1 MRNIINKKLK
11 KMKFDILKILLS
23 FIVMA
28 ICCNLITS
36 LSSKIGMQTNLKS
49 GMNMNLNNKILLENF
64 LEKHKNRK
72 SSLNSRTNNKSNEL
86 NKMQSKILFSGWLK
100 YFKYLDDDTTKRPKE
115 FFKNPQF
122 QRDSKRKH
130 EEGEVIINF

>member
-1 MRNIINKKLK
+1 
-11 KMKFDILKILLS
+11 MKFDILKISLS
-23 FIVMA
+23 LIVIG

-49 GMNMNLNNKILLENF
+49 GMNMNLNNKILLKNF

-72 SSLNSRTNNKSNEL
+72 NSMNTKLTEL
-86 NKMQSKILFSGWLK
+86 NRMQSKILFSGWLK

-130 EEGEVIINF
+130 EEQEVKKFL